1 MTTAPA
7 RPSQAPGMSVP
18 TLPPFDHKPSPY
30 SGPSKDEVLAMRREF
45 LTPALLTYY
54 KDPLMIV
61 EGKMQYLFDE
71 KGRRYLDGFAGIV
84 TVSVGHCHP
93 KVIEAVRRQNELL
106 QHTTTIYLH
115 PNIALFAK
123 KLISTFPKGGGLDKG
138 VCYFTSSG
146 SEANDLAILMA
157 RVKTGNF
164 DFL

>member
-7 RPSQAPGMSVP
+7 NPSAAKAGPKI
-18 TLPPFDHKPSPY
+18 PPFPHTPAPY
-30 SGPSKDEVLAMRREF
+30 TGPAKDEVLAMRREF

-54 KDPLMIV
+54 KDPVMVV

-106 QHTTTIYLH
+106 QHVTTIYLH

-123 KLISTFPKGGGLDKG
+123 KLISTFPKGSGLDKG
-138 VCYFTSSG
+138 VCYFTNSG
-146 SEANDLAILMA
+146 SEAN
-157 RVKTGNF
+157 
-164 DFL
+164 

>member
-7 RPSQAPGMSVP
+7 MPSAAPAAASELK
-18 TLPPFDHKPSPY
+18 LPAFAHTPHPY

-54 KDPLMIV
+54 KDPVMIV

-71 KGRRYLDGFAGIV
+71 KGRRYLDAFAGIV

-93 KVIEAVRRQNELL
+93 KVVEAVKRQNDLL

-115 PNIALFAK
+115 PNIAQFGK
-123 KLISTFPKGGGLDKG
+123 KLISTFPKG
-138 VCYFTSSG
+138 
-146 SEANDLAILMA
+146 
-157 RVKTGNF
+157 
-164 DFL
+164 